1 MPSTVSHAQP
11 RFTKGSRKSSVPPG
25 VHQVFKSSGSCPL
38 SRSACP
44 TLGRLTGR
52 SNRRKLVLIRRWAPV
67 ASGSHPLVC
76 PRFSS
81 KPASMA
87 SPPTLPRLGVR
98 CRTHGADQRS
108 LPRSSLPLVFLR
120 LSARSGFAGPDAG
133 FCRWRHLHAARSW
146 WEGRPLQSVL
156 WLGSNPFTG

>member
-11 RFTKGSRKSSVPPG
+11 RFTTGSRKSSVPAG
-25 VHQVFKSSGSCPL
+25 VHSVRRALVRAWPTGL
-38 SRSACP
+38 SRP

-87 SPPTLPRLGVR
+87 SPPTLPCLVVR

-156 WLGSNPFTG
+156 WLRSNPFTG